1 MIEECLVVEFSVTG
15 DDCPLADASKETGVT
30 IDCGPP
36 QLRADDNVLLRFS
49 ATDGVGRLAE
59 VLDAD
64 DRIRYLHVS
73 ESDGRTNFRCL
84 SKHPCVVHELT
95 DVGFMSE
102 SLQYRDGTGAFT
114 GAVVGL
120 DVLRGVL
127 DRAGETRVAA
137 SPQRYKVAGNAG
149 HPVGVTLERVHPLG
163 SEDEEAIARRWNVT
177 PAQEEAL
184 RAAFESGYFA
194 VPKEATAE
202 AVAAELGI
210 GKSAFLERLR
220 RGQATLFGQV
230 FG

>member
-15 DDCPLADASKETGVT
+15 DDCPLAEASKETGVT
-30 IDCGPP
+30 IDSGPP

-49 ATDGVGRLAE
+49 ATDGAGRLAE

-95 DVGFMSE
+95 DEGFMSE

-127 DRAGETRVAA
+127 DRAGET
-137 SPQRYKVAGNAG
+137 
-149 HPVGVTLERVHPLG
+149 VGVALERVHPLG

-177 PAQEEAL
+177 PAQEEAI

-202 AVAAELGI
+202 EVAAELGI